1 MFALCVESSHQRGM
15 GHLFRAL
22 NLAALLGRRCV
33 PYLLL
38 VNAHVGTTQILRE
51 RQVPFE
57 LVSLGDLN
65 NDWEGAIIQKY
76 GIKIW
81 INDRLDTDIRH
92 ARKVKQHGV
101 KLVTFDDRGSGAG
114 AADLHFAPLAFD
126 QVGTLEGQRV
136 LRGLDYLILNP
147 DIDNCRRLRTCVR
160 SIVVSMGGSD
170 TYGVTVRVV
179 EMLRKIGT
187 TATII
192 TGPGFRHQERLRGML
207 TPEFVVKENV
217 PALVEEFS
225 RHDLAITGGGVTP
238 FEANASGLPCI
249 IIANEW
255 SEVPSALY
263 LERLGC
269 SLFIG
274 HHSEMDRTALDYKAR
289 REFSIE
295 SMSRAGLS
303 RVSTRG
309 LANVLQE
316 LQAL

>member
-38 VNAHVGTTQILRE
+38 VNDHAGTTQILRE

-57 LVSLGDLN
+57 LVSLDDLD

-76 GIKIW
+76 GIQIW
-81 INDRLDTDIRH
+81 VNDRLDTDIRH

-101 KLVTFDDRGSGAG
+101 KLATFDDRGSGAA

-126 QVGTLEGQRV
+126 QAGTLEGQRV
-136 LRGLDYLILNP
+136 LRGPDYLILDP
-147 DIDNCRRLRTCVR
+147 DIDNRRRLRTDVR
-160 SIVVSMGGSD
+160 SLVVSMGGSD
-170 TYGVTVRVV
+170 TYGVTVKVV
-179 EMLRKIGT
+179 ETLRRIGT

-192 TGPGFRHQERLRGML
+192 TGPGFQHQERLRGVL
-207 TPEFVVKENV
+207 TPGFAVKENV
-217 PALVEEFS
+217 PSLAEEFS

-249 IIANEW
+249 IVANEW
-255 SEVPSALY
+255 SEVPAALY

-274 HHSEMDRTALDYKAR
+274 HHSEMDYTALDYKAS

-295 SMSRAGLS
+295 SMSQASLS
-303 RVSTRG
+303 RISTRG
-309 LANVLQE
+309 LANVFQE